1 MSRSVHTDIRSLLK
15 NVPTAAKRAPSAE
28 PKRRGPKPKPI
39 VEFPEPIH
47 GPWVDP
53 PAFADALSLHMRRHG
68 DSCDHL
74 HKCVTAPED
83 GTCRKTIRKWANG
96 VSTPGSVGSFD
107 MLTRIERRYRL
118 PAGYFRAKLVTS
130 ARAPRGKRIEG
141 ISLAEQRRLAWH
153 LPTDFRRRPKRER
166 EEILFWIRNVIIAG
180 STQYRIFQREAGKH
194 RFALRFPATGIR
206 KSARIE
212 RAIAS
217 AKLRPTTGTVR
228 PSDRDAPALLEIDVA
243 RFVSYKTATLPPSNL
258 LRNGRWGPE
267 TAAQKLE
274 HLGLMFGALCASP
287 CSPIK
292 GAGIARDALS
302 FPMLLFPAVWDWYL
316 GWREERRGFYT
327 SWEVNMLDLAMSLSK
342 PETGWFRQNKDL
354 AASLRPAEAMISE
367 ADIEAARNDWDG
379 LCTRLHSYAH
389 RRKKDLLTVARV
401 HRDPFEAILP
411 ILDADSPVGEYRKI
425 TEEIV
430 ARMPDAKRQP
440 KAAAEC
446 ARSFL
451 MLRFGLHLGLRQ
463 KNLRQLRFCP
473 RGGQPSSERHLELLK
488 CGELRWNDRTGGWEV
503 LIPAAA
509 FKNASSSFFGKRPYR
524 LLLPDLARLY
534 EFIDIYLGRDRNL
547 LLGGATDPG
556 TFFVKSA
563 KRTTANAAYD
573 QLSFYEAWRLAIQ
586 RYGIYN
592 PYTGRGAI
600 KGLLP
605 HGPHNVRD
613 VLATHVLKKTGS
625 YEQAGYAIQDS
636 PEIVAKHYGR
646 FFPHDKSALAAEI
659 LNIAWADRGS
669 NTASDDHDDQ

>member
-1 MSRSVHTDIRSLLK
+1 MYRPTDIDLHPSIEATTPSL
-15 NVPTAAKRAPSAE
+15 NRDAPVA

-39 VEFPEPIH
+39 VEFPDANH
-47 GPWVDP
+47 GPWIDP
-53 PAFADALSLHMRRHG
+53 PGFADALALHMRRHG
-68 DSCDHL
+68 DSCEHL
-74 HKCVTAPED
+74 HKCVTAPGD
-83 GTCRKTIRKWANG
+83 GSCRKTIRKWMNE
-96 VSTPGSVGSFD
+96 VSTPGSVESFE
-107 MLTRIERRYRL
+107 MLARIERRYQL
-118 PAGYFRAKLVTS
+118 PSGYFRAKLAS
-130 ARAPRGKRIEG
+130 NARAPRGKPIQG
-141 ISLAEQRRLAWH
+141 ISVAEQRRLAWH
-153 LPTDFRRRPKRER
+153 LPPDFRRRPKRER
-166 EEILFWIRNVIIAG
+166 EEILHWVRTVIIAG
-180 STQYRIFQREAGKH
+180 STDYRTFQREAGKH
-194 RFALRFPATGIR
+194 RFALRFPAAGVR
-206 KSARIE
+206 KSARVE
-212 RAIAS
+212 RAAAS
-217 AKLRPTTGTVR
+217 SRKNATPDDCR
-228 PSDRDAPALLEIDVA
+228 PSDRDAPALLETDVA
-243 RFVSYKTATLPPSNL
+243 RFIRFKTATLPPSNL
-258 LRNGRWGPE
+258 LRNGRWGVE

-274 HLGLMFGALCASP
+274 HLGLMFGALCSP
-287 CSPIK
+287 PDGPIR
-292 GAGIARDALS
+292 GAGIPADALS
-302 FPMLLFPAVWDWYL
+302 FPMLLFPSVWDWYL
-316 GWREERRGFYT
+316 AWREERRGFYT
-327 SWEVNMLDLAMSLSK
+327 SWEINMLDLAMSLTKS
-342 PETGWFRQNKDL
+342 ETGWFRQNSDL
-354 AASLRPAEAMISE
+354 AASLRPVEDMVSP
-367 ADIEAARNDWDG
+367 ADIESAKSDWDG

-389 RRKKDLLTVARV
+389 GRKKDLLTVARV

-411 ILDADSPVGEYRKI
+411 ILDADNPVGEYRRI
-425 TEEIV
+425 TEEIA
-430 ARMPDAKRQP
+430 ARMPHAKRQP

-446 ARSFL
+446 VRSFL

-473 RGGQPSSERHLELLK
+473 RGGQPSTERHLETLK
-488 CGELRWNDRTGGWEV
+488 CGELRWNERSDGWEV
-503 LIPAAA
+503 LIPAVA

-534 EFIDIYLGRDRNL
+534 EFIDIYLQRDRRL
-547 LLGGATDPG
+547 LLGGAADPG

-659 LNIAWADRGS
+659 LNVAWTD
-669 NTASDDHDDQ
+669 